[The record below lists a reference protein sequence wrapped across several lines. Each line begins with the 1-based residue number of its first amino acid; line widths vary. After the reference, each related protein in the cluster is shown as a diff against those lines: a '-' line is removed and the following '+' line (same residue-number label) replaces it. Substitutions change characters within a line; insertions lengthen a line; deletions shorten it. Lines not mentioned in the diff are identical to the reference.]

1 MKSAADRV
9 PIIQATGLHTHYGAS
24 HILHGID
31 LTVYPGETISLLGRN
46 GMGKTTTLRT
56 ILGLTPPSKGKV
68 LIYGKDMTGHPT
80 HRIIRQGIAYVP
92 EDREIFPTL
101 SVYENLIM
109 AARPGVGGGR
119 DWTLDRVYE
128 TFPLIYERRHHM
140 GNQLSGGEQQ
150 MLTFGRALMTNPN
163 LIIMDEATEGLAP
176 LVRKEIWSVI
186 RTIKETGIASII
198 IDKEI
203 KALLGVAERNHIIS
217 KGSIV
222 YQGGSEELAAQP
234 DIHKRH
240 MGV

>member
-1 MKSAADRV
+1 MNSAADSV
-9 PIIQATGLHTHYGAS
+9 PIIQATGLHAHYGAS

-31 LTVYPGETISLLGRN
+31 LTVYPGETVSLLGRN

-56 ILGLTPPSKGKV
+56 ILGLTPPSKGQV

-101 SVYENLIM
+101 SVLENLVM
-109 AARPGVGGGR
+109 AARRGVDGNR
-119 DWTLDRVYE
+119 DWTLDRVFE
-128 TFPLIYERRHHM
+128 TFPRIYERRHHM

-186 RTIKETGIASII
+186 QTIKETGIASII
-198 IDKEI
+198 VDKEL
-203 KALLGVAERNHIIS
+203 KALLSVTERNLIIS

-222 YQGGSEELAAQP
+222 YQGSSEDLAAQP
-234 DIHKRH
+234 DIHKQH

>member
-1 MKSAADRV
+1 MKSATGGV
-9 PIIQATGLHTHYGAS
+9 PIIEATGLHTHYGAS

-31 LTVYPGETISLLGRN
+31 LTVHPGETVSLLGRN

-68 LIYGKDMTGHPT
+68 LINGIDMTGHPT

-101 SVYENLIM
+101 SVYENLVM
-109 AARPGVGGGR
+109 AARRGVDGGR

-128 TFPLIYERRHHM
+128 TFPRIYERRHHM

-150 MLTFGRALMTNPN
+150 MLTFGRALMTNPS
-163 LIIMDEATEGLAP
+163 LIIMDETTEGLAP
-176 LVRKEIWSVI
+176 LVRKEIWAVI

-198 IDKEI
+198 VDKEL
-203 KALLGVAERNHIIS
+203 KALLSVTERNLIIS

-222 YQGGSEELAAQP
+222 YQGSSEDLAAQP
-234 DIHKRH
+234 DIHKQH

>member
-1 MKSAADRV
+1 MKSATAGV
-9 PIIQATGLHTHYGAS
+9 PIVEATGLHTYYGAS

-31 LTVYPGETISLLGRN
+31 LTVHPGETVSLLGRN

-68 LIYGKDMTGHPT
+68 LINGIDMTGHPT

-101 SVYENLIM
+101 SVYENLVM
-109 AARPGVGGGR
+109 AARRGIDGRR

-128 TFPLIYERRHHM
+128 TFPRIYERRHHM

-150 MLTFGRALMTNPN
+150 MLTFGRALMTNPS
-163 LIIMDEATEGLAP
+163 LIIMDETTEGLAP
-176 LVRKEIWSVI
+176 LVRKEIWAVI

-198 IDKEI
+198 VDKEL
-203 KALLGVAERNHIIS
+203 KALLSVTERNYIIS

-222 YQGGSEELAAQP
+222 YQGSSEDLAAQP
-234 DIHKRH
+234 DIHKQH